1 MKRVGVLLGGPSS
14 EHEISILSGLNV
26 LRALRDRGQYEAVP
40 IFITQNG
47 AWLFGDKQAW
57 MSPTEALAHV
67 DLIFNAL
74 HGEYGEDGTV
84 QQILDHHKIPY
95 TGSRALPSAVAMNKE
110 MAADILKRAGLRVP
124 KGVVLGPK
132 NMDTRSILALSS
144 PPWIIKPRSRGSSV
158 GVSKVATHADI
169 PAALQKAFATDSH
182 VIAQE
187 YIPGREITCG
197 MLQSAGWRINGKP
210 LAVLAPI
217 EIVPPKD
224 AEFFDYRVKYNGK
237 TQEICPAEFYG
248 AMLAKIQETA
258 LRAHEALGLRHY
270 SRTDMIIK
278 SSKQTRRAPEIYV
291 LEVNTLPG
299 LTSESLLPRA
309 ARHAGLEF
317 PDLIDHLVKLSG
329 VV

>member
-26 LRALRDRGQYEAVP
+26 ARALKDHAHYEAVP

-47 AWLFGDKQAW
+47 AWLFGENREW
-57 MSPTEALAHV
+57 LLPTEAIARI
-67 DLIFNAL
+67 DIIFNAL

-84 QQILDHHKIPY
+84 QQILEYHGIPY
-95 TGSRALPSAVAMNKE
+95 TGSTALASAVAMNKE
-110 MAADILKRAGLRVP
+110 MAAQIFLREGLRVP
-124 KGVVLGPK
+124 KSVVLGPA

-197 MLQSAGWRINGKP
+197 VLEDFDGKKV
-210 LAVLAPI
+210 AALAPI
-217 EIVPPKD
+217 EIVPPED
-224 AEFFDYRVKYNGK
+224 AEFFDYQVKYNGK

-278 SSKQTRRAPEIYV
+278 SSEKTRRAPEIYV
-291 LEVNTLPG
+291 LEVNSLPG
-299 LTSESLLPRA
+299 LTAESLLPRA

-317 PDLIDHLVKLSG
+317 PALIEHLLQLA
-329 VV
+329 

>member
-14 EHEISILSGLNV
+14 EHEVSILSGLNV
-26 LRALRDRGQYEAVP
+26 VRALKGHARYEAVP
-40 IFITQNG
+40 IFISQNG
-47 AWLFGDKQAW
+47 AWLFGDKREW
-57 MSPTEALAHV
+57 LSPSEAIARI
-67 DLIFNAL
+67 DIMFNAL

-84 QQILDHHKIPY
+84 QNILEHHRIPY
-95 TGSRALPSAVAMNKE
+95 TGSHALPSAVAMNKE
-110 MAADILKRAGLRVP
+110 MAGQIFLREGLRVP
-124 KGVVLGPK
+124 KSVVLGPG
-132 NMDTRSILALSS
+132 NMDTRTILALSS

-158 GVSKVATHADI
+158 GVSKVAIHADI
-169 PAALQKAFATDSH
+169 PAALKKAFATDSH

-197 MLQSAGWRINGKP
+197 VLEDFNGKP
-210 LAVLAPI
+210 LFALAPI
-217 EIVPPKD
+217 EIVPPPE
-224 AEFFDYRVKYNGK
+224 AQFFDYQVKYNGK

-248 AMLAKIQETA
+248 AMLARIQETA

-278 SSKQTRRAPEIYV
+278 SSEKTRRAPEIYV

-317 PDLIDHLVKLSG
+317 PALIEHLLRLA
-329 VV
+329 

>member
-1 MKRVGVLLGGPSS
+1 MLLGGPSS

-47 AWLFGDKQAW
+47 TWLFGDKRAW
-57 MSPTEALAHV
+57 MLPTEALARV

-84 QQILDHHKIPY
+84 QQILDLHKMPY
-95 TGSRALPSAVAMNKE
+95 TGSCALPSAVAMNKE

-124 KGVVLGPK
+124 SGVVLGPS
-132 NMDTRSILALSS
+132 NMDTRTILALSS
-144 PPWIIKPRSRGSSV
+144 PPWIVKPRSRGSSV
-158 GVSKVATHADI
+158 GVSKVATSADI
-169 PAALQKAFATDSH
+169 PAALQKAFAVDSH

-197 MLQSAGWRINGKP
+197 VLEDFNKKS
-210 LAVLAPI
+210 LAALAPI
-217 EIVPPKD
+217 EIIPPPD
-224 AEFFDYRVKYNGK
+224 AQFFDYQVKYNGK
-237 TQEICPAEFYG
+237 TREICPAEFYG
-248 AMLAKIQETA
+248 AMLAKIQDTA